1 MKEVIPSRE
10 PDAPVNVHSLRRPSA
25 PADLSQTS
33 DRAAL
38 LAALRNHRV
47 PHAIA
52 HDLAMTAA
60 QSGLSQLT
68 LALACALDRRMK
80 AAPLDLAANKALLLV
95 GPYGAGKTA
104 VAAKI
109 AATARIASRALRLF
123 AFHPGET
130 GAAARLENSAR
141 ETDTPFAIVQR
152 AEMLSAVVAGC
163 VKKNTLAVVDTAGF
177 DPRSGKARTAFAA
190 LTQIADVECVGIV
203 SATGDAEEV
212 SEIAAALA
220 AIGARRSIVTG
231 VDMTAR
237 LGAVVAAATSALPL
251 AHIACSPQVSAGLE
265 AVTPLSLARALLGAD
280 GESDGPQ

>member
-1 MKEVIPSRE
+1 VKEIVPSRE
-10 PDAPVNVHSLRRPSA
+10 TDAPVNVHSLRRPSA

-38 LAALRNHRV
+38 LATLRSHRV
-47 PHAIA
+47 PDAIA
-52 HDLAMTAA
+52 HDLAKTAA

-80 AAPLDLAANKALLLV
+80 TAPLDLAASKALLLV

-109 AATARIASRALRLF
+109 AATARISSRAVRLF

-130 GAAARLENSAR
+130 GAAARLEGLAR

-190 LTQIADVECVGIV
+190 LTQIADVECLGIV

-212 SEIAAALA
+212 FEIADALA
-220 AIGARRSIVTG
+220 SIGARRSIVTG

-251 AHIACSPQVSAGLE
+251 AHIACSPLLAAGLE
-265 AVTPLSLARALLGAD
+265 PVTPLSLARALLGAD
-280 GESDGPQ
+280 SESDEPQ